1 MAKMAKKIWIMNGL
15 LLGVLMAGCST
26 IVTPTPTPSPA
37 ISPSDRPG
45 VSDRS
50 GVSAEMLL
58 QSEDVTVTETLQEG
72 RGDHI
77 IASKASKPIMR
88 QSLPITAQMQVGNQV
103 IRLEVAKTPEQQAI
117 GLMNRTELARDR
129 GMVFP
134 FSPARPVSFWMKNTL
149 IPLDMIFVHK
159 GKVVAVIDNV
169 PPCKADPCPSYG
181 VSQALVDQV
190 IELRAGRAA
199 ELGIKPGDPL
209 RVNPL

>member
-37 ISPSDRPG
+37 IAPSDRPG
-45 VSDRS
+45 VS
-50 GVSAEMLL
+50 AEMLPS
-58 QSEDVTVTETLQEG
+58 SEHVIVKETLLQEEG
-72 RGDHI
+72 SGDRVN
-77 IASKASKPIMR
+77 ASKASKPIMR